1 MTFLNFKACRRS
13 CFFPI
18 YSVLHLLYN
27 TRRCHVAVHFFFF
40 LFVFCQKRISCRYMQ
55 LFFFSS
61 FFTRLE
67 TGPTR
72 HVDDERP
79 SKFLISSVIFVNR
92 RKSRRQK
99 TLLRRSALHD
109 RQKGRVGCPWR
120 ACFVQGRTCWFDIA

>member
-40 LFVFCQKRISCRYMQ
+40 FFVKKELRVYATI
-55 LFFFSS
+55 FFSS

-79 SKFLISSVIFVNR
+79 SKFLISSVYYNICEPTKESSSENSSPSVCT
-92 RKSRRQK
+92 SRPSKGPCRVSVARMFRPR
-99 TLLRRSALHD
+99 TDLL
-109 RQKGRVGCPWR
+109 V
-120 ACFVQGRTCWFDIA
+120 